1 MEWWR
6 CKHGAPFDPKW
17 RAVATRC
24 NARPGDVW
32 AVFTTLCDRASQASE
47 RGSLE
52 GLDLDDV
59 AAGLG
64 YSLDE
69 VERIYA
75 ALKAKGLVAEER
87 LTSWEKHQPKKEDP
101 TSTERSRLHRE
112 AKKKDACND
121 MQRDATHGDSR
132 EEKRREEKIR
142 EESKKE
148 GREQVRDTPSAS
160 PTEPQPA
167 SRPEKPHRG
176 TRWHPD
182 NVVPDEWLEAAA
194 EARERAG
201 QRPVDMRHETAKFS
215 HYWSSPDAKNP
226 MKKDWR
232 LAFINWILKANGT
245 SGKANGQLGPNPSA
259 GEVFGRLYATARAQ
273 RESAGE

>member
-1 MEWWR
+1 M
-6 CKHGAPFDPKW
+6 
-17 RAVATRC
+17 
-24 NARPGDVW
+24 ARIRTIKPGFFRHEELFE
-32 AVFTTLCDRASQASE
+32 AEKASGFPL
-47 RGSLE
+47 RLIF
-52 GLDLDDV
+52 
-59 AAGLG
+59 AGLWTVADREG
-64 YSLDE
+64 RFEWKPRKIKLDVLPYDE
-69 VERIYA
+69 LDFAA
-75 ALKAKGLVAEER
+75 ALEALAVHGFVVKYAVGGSVYAHIP
-87 LTSWEKHQPKKEDP
+87 SWGRHQQVNV
-101 TSTERSRLHRE
+101 RE
-112 AKKKDACND
+112 AKSEIPAPSEDSASTC
-121 MQRDATHGDSR
+121 THMPETVQESGEQER
-132 EEKRREEKIR
+132 EGKGTGMEV
-142 EESKKE
+142 E
-148 GREQVRDTPSAS
+148 GREQVRDAPSAS
-160 PTEPQPA
+160 PVEPQPA

-245 SGKANGQLGPNPSA
+245 SGKANGQHGSNPSA

-273 RESAGE
+273 REAAGE